1 MTAELFP
8 FRELGRTIGASSI
21 LTDVILQFPQ
31 ISDLATRAYSVE
43 GSCQFC
49 GSVSSGKPCN
59 GCITL
64 HDRQEV
70 VPTKATVASTSFTSL
85 TQRFAGF
92 DRFQFNL
99 LPSGFEDTMGSC
111 HPAAVGSNYATK
123 SNLVNS
129 VANVEVSVLLPAML
143 GGDQEWQ
150 PLSNFISGGHND
162 SYWDEIYRPCPL
174 ICVVGDSATNN
185 KKFHEDLRGNCLG
198 STESI
203 KPGWK
208 ANGIWNTPVSRLAT
222 TKEDYNK
229 SSFAA
234 SKALATID
242 SVAVTSQIG
251 HPADPT
257 YIYPVGKVSQSSSSG
272 IYLFPS
278 TSKPSTSS
286 TDYSGNTSNDPG
298 LWRFPIA
305 GRKRSTFDDSY
316 NEKVC
321 DSINFRR
328 LLSEFSTG
336 EEAKRICGASDHYSN
351 QMNVNECL
359 MSGYRSLPDE
369 SFDHSVVANCN
380 TVDSVGCTLVFV
392 KPDMPPTS
400 LSGHYVTY
408 PTTLHRAH
416 DWRYNSAAAYGP
428 SDEGP
433 MDVEVPVRS
442 NTLGSNHVPTS
453 KAPMSRCDTTDRNDV
468 TFCQDVDEECF
479 LGYCESAVAFSEKE
493 KASNNRFTLQ
503 KICG

>member
-1 MTAELFP
+1 MTAELLH
-8 FRELGRTIGASSI
+8 FRELGRTIGASSK

-31 ISDLATRAYSVE
+31 ISDLASRTHSVD

-49 GSVSSGKPCN
+49 ESVSSGKPCN
-59 GCITL
+59 GCVTL

-70 VPTKATVASTSFTSL
+70 VPTKASVPSTSFTSL

-92 DRFQFNL
+92 DRFQYNM
-99 LPSGFEDTMGSC
+99 LPSGFEDTVGSC
-111 HPAAVGSNYATK
+111 HPVAVGSIYATK
-123 SNLVNS
+123 GNLVNS
-129 VANVEVSVLLPAML
+129 VANVKVSVLLPAML

-150 PLSNFISGGHND
+150 TLSNFISGGHND

-185 KKFHEDLRGNCLG
+185 NKFHEDLRGICLG

-208 ANGIWNTPVSRLAT
+208 ANSIWNAPVSRLAT

-234 SKALATID
+234 SKALTTID
-242 SVAVTSQIG
+242 SAASH

-257 YIYPVGKVSQSSSSG
+257 YIYPEVKVSQSSSSG
-272 IYLFPS
+272 IYLLPSMSVPS
-278 TSKPSTSS
+278 TNS
-286 TDYSGNTSNDPG
+286 TDYSGESSNDPG
-298 LWRFPIA
+298 LLRFPTA
-305 GRKRSTFDDSY
+305 GRKRSSFDDSY

-321 DSINFRR
+321 ESINFRR

-336 EEAKRICGASDHYSN
+336 KETKRLCGASDHYSN
-351 QMNVNECL
+351 QMNVNECV

-369 SFDHSVVANCN
+369 SFDHSVAANCN
-380 TVDSVGCTLVFV
+380 RVDKTGCTPVSV
-392 KPDMPPTS
+392 NPDMPPTS

-408 PTTLHRAH
+408 PTTLHRTH

-428 SDEGP
+428 SNEGP
-433 MDVEVPVRS
+433 MDVEVPVRIT
-442 NTLGSNHVPTS
+442 TLGSNFFSTS
-453 KAPMSRCDTTDRNDV
+453 KALISRCDTTDS
-468 TFCQDVDEECF
+468 CQDVDEDCF
-479 LGYCESAVAFSEKE
+479 LRYCESAVAYNEREKS
-493 KASNNRFTLQ
+493 SNNRLTLQ
-503 KICG
+503 KVCG